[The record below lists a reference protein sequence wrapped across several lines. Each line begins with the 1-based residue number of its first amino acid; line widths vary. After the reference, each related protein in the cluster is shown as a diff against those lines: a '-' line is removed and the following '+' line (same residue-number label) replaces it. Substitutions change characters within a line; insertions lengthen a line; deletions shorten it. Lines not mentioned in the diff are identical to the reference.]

1 MKRNEPVTRIMTTTV
16 VTVHTGQRL
25 SEVRKAMTDGRFHHV
40 PVVSGK
46 KLLGMLSATDLLR
59 VTYEYGV
66 DDRQNDTVLD
76 HTVAIRELMTTTPI
90 TIRDTATIR
99 DAVGILAEG
108 KFHSLPVVNGD
119 GELAGLVT
127 TTDILRYLL
136 EQY

>member
-1 MKRNEPVTRIMTTTV
+1 MKRNESITHIMTTEL

-25 SEVRKAMTDGRFHHV
+25 SEVRKAMTEGRFHHV

-66 DDRQNDTVLD
+66 DDRQNDAVLD
-76 HTVAIRELMTTTPI
+76 HTVAIKELMTTAPVTLRH
-90 TIRDTATIR
+90 TSTIR
-99 DAVGILAEG
+99 DAVGVLAEG
-108 KFHSLPVVNGD
+108 RFHSLPVVDENQ
-119 GELAGLVT
+119 ELVGLVT
-127 TTDILRYLL
+127 TTDLLRYLL

>member
-1 MKRNEPVTRIMTTTV
+1 MKRNEPVTRIMTATV